1 MSRTV
6 SFISLGLLCLVWG
19 STWPIIKIGLEAVP
33 PFLAAGVRF
42 LIAGIVLFGL
52 SWLQGVRLP
61 KTFRAHFGL
70 LCIGVGIGLSY
81 GAVYW
86 GQQYIPAGLSAVLF
100 ATNPLFVM
108 LLAHVAVDSEAITWR
123 KFVGVLLGFF
133 GVVFIF
139 QDDLQL
145 PNRLNVIGAAVTLIS
160 PFVVSLSNVGI
171 KKWGYHFHPYNLTAL
186 PMTYAAALLLVVSF
200 WSENVTHVSWTPAAV
215 SSVLYLSIVGSVFG
229 FVIFY
234 SLLKKFPVSTLSFA
248 SYVFPVVALALGY
261 VLLGETLEM
270 QTLVG
275 GATILVGI
283 IVATRGGNSSY
294 QQTLGND

>member
-108 LLAHVAVDSEAITWR
+108 LLAHVAFPACTEVD
-123 KFVGVLLGFF
+123 
-133 GVVFIF
+133 
-139 QDDLQL
+139 
-145 PNRLNVIGAAVTLIS
+145 
-160 PFVVSLSNVGI
+160 
-171 KKWGYHFHPYNLTAL
+171 
-186 PMTYAAALLLVVSF
+186 
-200 WSENVTHVSWTPAAV
+200 
-215 SSVLYLSIVGSVFG
+215 
-229 FVIFY
+229 
-234 SLLKKFPVSTLSFA
+234 
-248 SYVFPVVALALGY
+248 
-261 VLLGETLEM
+261 
-270 QTLVG
+270 
-275 GATILVGI
+275 
-283 IVATRGGNSSY
+283 
-294 QQTLGND
+294 

>member
-19 STWPIIKIGLEAVP
+19 STWPIIKIGLEAIP

-52 SWLQGVRLP
+52 SWVQGVRQP
-61 KTFRAHFGL
+61 RTFRAHFGL
-70 LCIGVGIGLSY
+70 LGLGFGLGFSY

-108 LLAHVAVDSEAITWR
+108 LLAHVAVDSESITWR
-123 KFVGVLLGFF
+123 KFVGVLFGFF

-139 QDDLQL
+139 QDDIQL
-145 PNRLNVIGAAVTLIS
+145 PNRINVIGAAVTLIS

-200 WSENVTHVSWTPAAV
+200 WSENVAHVSWTPAAV

-234 SLLKKFPVSTLSFA
+234 SLLKKFPVSTLSFVF
-248 SYVFPVVALALGY
+248 YVSPVAALALGY

-270 QTLVG
+270 QALVG
-275 GATILVGI
+275 GAAILVGI
-283 IVATRGGNSSY
+283 IVATRGGNSNY
-294 QQTLGND
+294 QQTLRND

>member
-171 KKWGYHFHPYNLTAL
+171 KKWGYQFHPYNLTAL

-200 WSENVTHVSWTPAAV
+200 LSENVTQVCWTPTAV

-283 IVATRGGNSSY
+283 IIATRGGNSSY